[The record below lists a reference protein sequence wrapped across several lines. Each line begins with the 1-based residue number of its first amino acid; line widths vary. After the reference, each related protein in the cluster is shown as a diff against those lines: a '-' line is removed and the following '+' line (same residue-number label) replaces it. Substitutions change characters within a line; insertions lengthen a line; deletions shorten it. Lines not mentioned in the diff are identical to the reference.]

1 MKILLKLTS
10 SKVDIEYMDTQPF
23 IQGTDTRNK
32 IYVYRDSSETPSLT
46 DLSIAYQV
54 QSGRTTLP
62 LSNSGATT
70 EVIDDTTYAKY
81 TFNVPST
88 ATSVAGNVVACL
100 VTKTSTA
107 SFKTNIINR
116 VLDSSE
122 FDAFQSGLTGAAETY
137 ATAMESLSSANTIQD
152 GRLTN
157 LENATGSEAN
167 KIGLLNTEVFG
178 NSTGISTA
186 DGLKYIVRTNH
197 EGRID
202 ALEDLDISTR
212 LTALEADDVGFITL
226 IPASA
231 TSGTLSTSNFAK
243 VKKHDCIIY
252 LNHKLYLKN
261 NYNDAG
267 MSKLYFTH
275 LEIANTGNN
284 QKKFNEYIIEVN
296 MSTMAWSL
304 STISFN
310 ALTNGSIYNN
320 LDLDSQYYAL
330 SAAKGKYLNDE
341 LETLKAY
348 IYQGSSDGVINRLK
362 EVLDF
367 LAGESESTTLLN
379 LLKAKADKS
388 TTYTKTE
395 ANALL
400 DEKADADNVYPIAVA
415 NTLLYAKADKS
426 TTYTKTET
434 DTLLG
439 AKANT
444 NNVYAKS
451 QTYSKTEVDDIVN
464 DLTVGSGYEMP
475 LDRMTAIFNDAYS
488 DDPVV
493 NALNTLNG
501 EVV

>member
-70 EVIDDTTYAKY
+70 EEIDGTTYTKY

-157 LENATGSEAN
+157 LENATGTEAN

-178 NSTGISTA
+178 TSYGTATA

-202 ALEDLDISTR
+202 ALEDLNISTR
-212 LTALEADDVGFITL
+212 LTALEADDIGYFGL
-226 IPASA
+226 ADSY
-231 TSGTLSTSNFAK
+231 TSGTLTDNQFAK
-243 VKKHDCIIY
+243 VSKHDCVIVH
-252 LNHKLYLKN
+252 NNKLYLKN
-261 NYNDAG
+261 HYSSGRANT
-267 MSKLYFTH
+267 YFTH
-275 LEIANTGNN
+275 LEIANSGNY
-284 QKKFNEYIIEVN
+284 QKNFNEYIIDVN
-296 MSTMAWSL
+296 MSTKVWSL
-304 STISFN
+304 STISFK
-310 ALTNGSIYNN
+310 ALTSGSIYDN

-341 LETLKAY
+341 LETLKTY
-348 IYQGSSDGVINRLK
+348 IYQGSQDGVINRLK

-367 LAGESESTTLLN
+367 LAGESESTTLLD
-379 LLKAKADKS
+379 LLNSKADKS

-415 NTLLYAKADKS
+415 NTLLDAKADKS

-488 DDPVV
+488 DDPVI

>member
-70 EVIDDTTYAKY
+70 EVIDGTTYVKY

-88 ATSVAGNVVACL
+88 ATAVAGNVVACL

-107 SFKTNIINR
+107 TYKTNIINR

-122 FDAFQSGLTGAAETY
+122 FDAFQSGLEGAAETY

-152 GRLTN
+152 GRLTD
-157 LENATGSEAN
+157 LENASGTDTG

-178 NSTGISTA
+178 NSTGTLTT

-212 LTALEADDVGFITL
+212 LTTLEGAKLGYIELSSSSGTLTDAQVSQVILNNCVINYNGRLYEKHYTSSSTIVFVSYDMLSQNDTTFNNARYMIT
-226 IPASA
+226 ITISGSTYSYSA
-231 TSGTLSTSNFAK
+231 TSRSMTA
-243 VKKHDCIIY
+243 VRVADV
-252 LNHKLYLKN
+252 KN
-261 NYNDAG
+261 N
-267 MSKLYFTH
+267 LT
-275 LEIANTGNN
+275 
-284 QKKFNEYIIEVN
+284 
-296 MSTMAWSL
+296 STD
-304 STISFN
+304 T
-310 ALTNGSIYNN
+310 
-320 LDLDSQYYAL
+320 DKPL
-330 SAAKGKYLNDE
+330 SAAQGKALKDALDE
-341 LETLKAY
+341 LSKY
-348 IYQGSSDGVINRLK
+348 IYQGNANDSIDRLK
-362 EVLDF
+362 EIFEF
-367 LAGESESTTLLN
+367 LAGHDDDETLVAILAGKADKSTTYTKNETNTLLS
-379 LLKAKADKS
+379 AKADKS

-395 ANALL
+395 T
-400 DEKADADNVYPIAVA
+400 D
-415 NTLLYAKADKS
+415 TLLNAKADKS

-439 AKANT
+439 AKANA
-444 NNVYAKS
+444 NNVYTKS

-464 DLTVGSGYEMP
+464 DLIVDGYEMP
-475 LDRMTAIFNDAYS
+475 YDEMVALFNDAYS

>member
-70 EVIDDTTYAKY
+70 EEIDGTTYNKY

-107 SFKTNIINR
+107 TFKTNIINR

-137 ATAMESLSSANTIQD
+137 ATAMESLSSGQTIQD
-152 GRLTN
+152 GRLTD
-157 LENATGSEAN
+157 LENATGLDES

-178 NSTGISTA
+178 TSYGTSTT

-197 EGRID
+197 EGRLD

-212 LTALEADDVGFITL
+212 LTALESDDVGFIGL
-226 IPASA
+226 ISASA
-231 TSGTLSTSNFAK
+231 TSGTLSTSDFAK
-243 VKKHDCIIY
+243 VSKHDCIIY

-284 QKKFNEYIIEVN
+284 QKTFNEYIIEVD
-296 MSTMAWSL
+296 MSTRAWSL
-304 STISFN
+304 STITFN
-310 ALTNGSIYNN
+310 ALTSGSIYNN
-320 LDLDSQYYAL
+320 LDLDSPYFAL

-348 IYQGSSDGVINRLK
+348 IYQGSQDGVINRLK

-367 LAGESESTTLLN
+367 LAGESESTTLLD
-379 LLKAKADKS
+379 LLNSKADKS

-395 ANALL
+395 TNALL
-400 DEKADADNVYPIAVA
+400 DEKADADNVYTIAEA
-415 NTLLYAKADKS
+415 NTLFNSKADAD
-426 TTYTKTET
+426 TTYTKSQV
-434 DTLLG
+434 DSMMSG
-439 AKANT
+439 KANA
-444 NNVYAKS
+444 NNVYTKS
-451 QTYSKTEVDDIVN
+451 QTYSKTEIDGIVN
-464 DLTVGSGYEMP
+464 NLTVDGYEMP
-475 LDRMTAIFNDAYS
+475 LDRMVAIFNDAYA

-493 NALNTLNG
+493 TALNVLNG